1 MDRCSWRLAVM
12 VVLLLLLGLLWE
24 FSATLVTAEFKHGG
38 SDAQFW
44 FACIVGPLEVWIRWF
59 LAWFNGFG
67 SGRTGILKGIPFGT
81 LAANKSAAGVMAA
94 LASVHKAASF

>member
-1 MDRCSWRLAVM
+1 M
-12 VVLLLLLGLLWE
+12 VDLCISGHWL
-24 FSATLVTAEFKHGG
+24 FSALGFLIAEFKHGG

>member
-1 MDRCSWRLAVM
+1 M
-12 VVLLLLLGLLWE
+12 
-24 FSATLVTAEFKHGG
+24 VTAEFKHGG

-44 FACIVGPLEVWIRWF
+44 FTCIVGPLEVWIRWF

-67 SGRTGILKGIPFGT
+67 SGRTGLLKGIPFGT